1 LFPARWLIGSGI
13 LLALC
18 ASAHAQTA
26 AAGIAPGHLPEK
38 MQTVPRV
45 PGLSTLLDGLNA
57 GITYSGVH
65 SSSVGW
71 YSVTTPAVNY
81 TFNGRFSADA
91 STSIYFHRLVQNL
104 DPATATAHP
113 LVDGGVNP
121 GDTLIGFHAFFDP
134 GSLQDTVTASLT
146 APTGERSTGF
156 GTGQVT
162 FDFSNHV
169 DRYFNKLG
177 VVLDL
182 GAGNS
187 SGLFNNLVFKDY
199 SSVGGLAHFETG
211 LIYWLPRHTYI
222 EAVAYEQ
229 LPLGGQTVYRI
240 VPQGEDARRNDDGG
254 GSGGGGGNPPPT
266 STVTTVSEDNGFTTF
281 VGIPL
286 SNYFTLS
293 GYYNRSLRQ
302 HLDTVSF
309 GITYVVRGTSRR
321 KLSMIDKALRE
332 AEGANSQK

>member
-1 LFPARWLIGSGI
+1 MEPRRLLFPTRWLVRSSFM
-13 LLALC
+13 LAC
-18 ASAHAQTA
+18 CVSAQAQVTA
-26 AAGIAPGHLPEK
+26 AAGVAPVHIPEK
-38 MQTVPRV
+38 VQTVPRV
-45 PGLSTLLDGLNA
+45 PGLGTLLDGLNA
-57 GITYSGVH
+57 GVTYSGVH

-71 YSVTTPAVNY
+71 YTVMTPAVNY
-81 TFNGRFSADA
+81 TFSRRFSADG
-91 STSIYFHRLVQNL
+91 STSIYFHRMVENTN
-104 DPATATAHP
+104 TATAAQHP
-113 LVDGGVNP
+113 LVDDPVDP
-121 GDTLIGFHAFFDP
+121 GDTLIGFHAFFEP
-134 GSLQDTVTASLT
+134 GSLQDTITASLT
-146 APTGERSTGF
+146 APTGNRAKGF

-286 SNYFTLS
+286 SNYFT
-293 GYYNRSLRQ
+293 
-302 HLDTVSF
+302 
-309 GITYVVRGTSRR
+309 
-321 KLSMIDKALRE
+321 
-332 AEGANSQK
+332 